1 MAWQAPKTD
10 WTSADGIRDTD
21 LNRIEENT
29 RILYLE
35 KLRGRPT
42 ITVSLS
48 GNDTT
53 GTGST
58 AAPYRTV
65 AKALSTLPR
74 NLNGFGAVIYFASA
88 GTYAET
94 IEINNFTNGT
104 IVLSGPNNSTV
115 SVMGLRAENASVQV
129 SNIALTCYDT
139 GIYGT
144 GMFAGVNGSIICASG
159 SINVT
164 AGGVT
169 ARYGGLVE
177 VTTTLNVSNA
187 ERAIQAQYGST
198 ISVANLTGTNNT
210 IGIYAYNSAVYI
222 SNLTLTAATRIVNEN
237 SIVNTRG
244 VV

>member
-10 WTSADGIRDTD
+10 WTGADGVRNTD
-21 LNRIEENT
+21 FNRIEENT
-29 RILYLE
+29 RVLYLE

-42 ITVSLS
+42 ITVSLG

-58 AAPYRTV
+58 AAPYRTIT
-65 AKALSTLPR
+65 KALSTLPR
-74 NLNGFGAVIYFASA
+74 DLNGFGATINIASS

-94 IEINNFTNGT
+94 VDIKDFVGGT
-104 IVLSGPNNSTV
+104 IVLSGPTNSAV
-115 SVMGLRAENASVQV
+115 SIMGLNIENCNVQISNMALSVY
-129 SNIALTCYDT
+129 ST
-139 GIYGT
+139 GIFVGI
-144 GMFAGVNGSIICASG
+144 NGSLVCASG
-159 SINVT
+159 SITVT

-169 ARYGGLVE
+169 ARYGGTIE
-177 VTTTLNVSNA
+177 VTTTLVVSNA

-198 ISVANLTGTNNT
+198 ISVATLNGTNNA
-210 IGIYAYNSAVYI
+210 IGIYAYNSIVYV
-222 SNLTLTAATRIVNEN
+222 STLSLTATTRIVNEN

>member
-10 WTSADGIRDTD
+10 WSSSDGVRNTD

-29 RILYLE
+29 RVLYLE
-35 KLRGRPT
+35 SLRGRPT

-74 NLNGFGAVIYFASA
+74 NLNGFGAVIYFAGA

-94 IEINNFTNGT
+94 VEINNFTNGT
-104 IVLSGPNNSTV
+104 IVLSGPNNATV
-115 SVMGLRAENASVQV
+115 SIMGLRVENASVQV
-129 SNIALTCYDT
+129 SNIALTCYDN
-139 GIYGT
+139 
-144 GMFAGVNGSIICASG
+144 GVFVGVGGSIVCASG
-159 SINVT
+159 SINAT

-210 IGIYAYNSAVYI
+210 VGIYAYNSSVYI
-222 SNLTLTAATRIVNEN
+222 SSLALTATTRIVNEN
-237 SIVNTRG
+237 SIINTRG

>member
-10 WTSADGIRDTD
+10 WTSADGVRNTD

-29 RILYLE
+29 RVLYLE
-35 KLRGRPT
+35 RLRGRPT

-53 GTGST
+53 GTGTT

-65 AKALSTLPR
+65 AKALSVLPR
-74 NLNGFGAVIYFASA
+74 DLHGFGAVIYFASA

-94 IEINNFTNGT
+94 VEINNFTNGT
-104 IVLSGPNNSTV
+104 IVLSGPANAAISI
-115 SVMGLRAENASVQV
+115 MGLRAENASVQV

-139 GIYGT
+139 GVYGT
-144 GMFAGVNGSIICASG
+144 GMFAGVNGAIICASG
-159 SINVT
+159 SITVT

-177 VTTTLNVSNA
+177 VTTTLTVSNA
-187 ERAIQAQYGST
+187 DRAIQAQYGAT
-198 ISVANLTGTNNT
+198 ISVATLNGTNNAV
-210 IGIYAYNSAVYI
+210 GIYAYNSTVYI
-222 SNLTLTAATRIVNEN
+222 STLNLTATARIVNEN

>member
-10 WTSADGIRDTD
+10 WTSADGVRDTD

-29 RILYLE
+29 RVLYLE

-65 AKALSTLPR
+65 AKALSALPR
-74 NLNGFGAVIYFASA
+74 NLNGWGAVIYFASA

-94 IEINNFTNGT
+94 VEINNFTNGT
-104 IVLSGPNNSTV
+104 IVLSGPANAAV
-115 SVMGLRAENASVQV
+115 SIMGLRAENASVQV

-139 GIYGT
+139 GVYGT
-144 GMFAGVNGSIICASG
+144 GVFAGVNGSIICASG
-159 SINVT
+159 SMIVT

-169 ARYGGLVE
+169 ARYGGLIE
-177 VTTTLNVSNA
+177 VTTTLTVNNA
-187 ERAIQAQYGST
+187 DRALQAQYGAT
-198 ISVANLTGTNNT
+198 ISVATLNGTNNS
-210 IGIYAYNSAVYI
+210 IGIYAYNSAVYV
-222 SNLTLTAATRIVNEN
+222 STFNLTAAARIINEN